1 MSLPPVN
8 ATTVAL
14 NNSAPGTTEL
24 YGKIILGLGAMV
36 AVISGGAII
45 YSKVN
50 PVDNSAK
57 TTPTTGG
64 ARRTQRKL
72 RNGTRKA

>member
-57 TTPTTGG
+57 TPATGG